1 MPLMSAF
8 TNMLW
13 AAINSGPSD
22 TVAVGQ
28 LRRAL
33 VWISTLG
40 GDNLKAVEWYC
51 RPRASYFS
59 LSTFDR
65 SLTGGGAALQIGL
78 SSLEEAESAP
88 IVS

>member
-1 MPLMSAF
+1 MSAF

-40 GDNLKAVEWYC
+40 GDNLKAVERHG
-51 RPRASYFS
+51 RP
-59 LSTFDR
+59 
-65 SLTGGGAALQIGL
+65 
-78 SSLEEAESAP
+78 
-88 IVS
+88 